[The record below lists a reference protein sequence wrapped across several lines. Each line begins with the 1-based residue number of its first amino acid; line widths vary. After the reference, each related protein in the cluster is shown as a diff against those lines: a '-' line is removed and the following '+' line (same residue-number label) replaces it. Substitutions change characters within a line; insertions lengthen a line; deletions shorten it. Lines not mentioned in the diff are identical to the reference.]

1 MLSAKLPRVVATLL
15 VAKMLSQQ
23 TLPVLK
29 TRLLATPLWVPMQ
42 VDQETPVWVR
52 VPWLFWLR
60 VETTLP
66 LVAAPLIHRLPV
78 APTLLSDL
86 AFNFRSL
93 RALANLL
100 SDLEQLAGLRV
111 AAQVLSALVSAF
123 WIARALV
130 ER

>member
-52 VPWLFWLR
+52 VPWLFWLQ

-66 LVAAPLIHRLPV
+66 LVAAPLIHRPPV
-78 APTLLSDL
+78 ALTLPLVL
-86 AFNFRSL
+86 VFNCL
-93 RALANLL
+93 LLLALANLL

-111 AAQVLSALVSAF
+111 AALVLFVQGLAS
-123 WIARALV
+123 WIARDLV

>member
-1 MLSAKLPRVVATLL
+1 
-15 VAKMLSQQ
+15 
-23 TLPVLK
+23 
-29 TRLLATPLWVPMQ
+29 MQ

-66 LVAAPLIHRLPV
+66 LVAAPLIHRPPV
-78 APTLLSDL
+78 ALTLPLVL
-86 AFNFRSL
+86 VFNCL
-93 RALANLL
+93 LLLALANLL